1 MSEELEKDASLPADG
16 QSSDFTP
23 GFEAAPAGEE
33 PQLSRE
39 QQLEAELGEAKD
51 KYLRTLAE
59 VENFKK
65 RLARERVEERAFAAQ
80 EIIQAVLPVADNL
93 ERALSSGKAQAPAP
107 GADPAL
113 EQLIKGVELVVKQF
127 EDVLKKQGV
136 VPVDTPIG
144 KPFDPHQHQPLLQ
157 EPSADHEEGAVL
169 ELLQKGYRL
178 GDRLLRPSMVKVAT
192 KP

>member
-1 MSEELEKDASLPADG
+1 MSEELENPAAADPAADAAA
-16 QSSDFTP
+16 
-23 GFEAAPAGEE
+23 GFEPLPLEPA
-33 PQLSRE
+33 LSRE
-39 QQLEAELGEAKD
+39 QELEQELSEAKD
-51 KYLRTLAE
+51 RYLRTLAE

-93 ERALSSGKAQAPAP
+93 ERALVSSKAQAPAP

-136 VPVDTPIG
+136 VAVETVIG
-144 KPFDPHQHQPLLQ
+144 QPFDPHLHQPLLQ

-169 ELLQKGYRL
+169 EQLQKGYRL
-178 GDRLLRPSMVKVAT
+178 GDRLLRPAMVKVAT

>member
-1 MSEELEKDASLPADG
+1 MSDEMEKDPAPAID
-16 QSSDFTP
+16 P
-23 GFEAAPAGEE
+23 AAAAAAGFEPLSLEPA
-33 PQLSRE
+33 LSRE
-39 QQLEAELGEAKD
+39 QELEAELSEAKD

-93 ERALSSGKAQAPAP
+93 ERALASGKAQAPAP

-136 VPVDTPIG
+136 VPVEAPIG
-144 KPFDPHQHQPLLQ
+144 MPFDPHLHQPLLQ

-178 GDRLLRPSMVKVAT
+178 GDRLLRPSLVKVAT